1 MCSFWVRNPSSCEGA
16 RGLLALASYTPA
28 VCVCVCV
35 LGAFSAFSP
44 ATQWLALEWMVVTY
58 DLLAST
64 AKVREPNTPYPLEYG
79 PQFAKQHW
87 LSHRMQPHI
96 RCTACME

>member
-1 MCSFWVRNPSSCEGA
+1 MLCA
-16 RGLLALASYTPA
+16 RSGCAILRRVKALVLALASHMPA
-28 VCVCVCV
+28 VSVFV

-64 AKVREPNTPYPLEYG
+64 AKVREPNTPYPLEYA
-79 PQFAKQHW
+79 PQFAKQDW

-96 RCTACME
+96 RCTASME